1 MEERFES
8 LPDLLREIGKRQS
21 KLQSKNNVLDPLPP
35 HQSKSG
41 QKKKKKKKRPFFF
54 IISILS
60 LQTLQVW
67 SSVAWRSILKKKKRK
82 KKPKK
87 KHIQNRGIS
96 NTRRRKQINNAS
108 TTVYSKKTEPE
119 PEAIPKFRAVYMRQ
133 KTHTQ
138 TRSID
143 QSVREEEG
151 LLIILSPQNS
161 LENKE
166 AKMMTMM
173 MHQVV

>member
-21 KLQSKNNVLDPLPP
+21 KLQSKNKVLDPLPP

-41 QKKKKKKKRPFFF
+41 QKKKKKSPFFF

-60 LQTLQVW
+60 SQTLQVW
-67 SSVAWRSILKKKKRK
+67 SSVAWRSIREKKKRK

-87 KHIQNRGIS
+87 STYKTERNFQNTTTQT
-96 NTRRRKQINNAS
+96 NKQTNNAS
-108 TTVYSKKTEPE
+108 TTIYRKKTEPE
-119 PEAIPKFRAVYMRQ
+119 PEVIPKFRAVYMRQ

-138 TRSID
+138 SRSID
-143 QSVREEEG
+143 RSVQRRRF
-151 LLIILSPQNS
+151 LLLSCLRRILC
-161 LENKE
+161 KT
-166 AKMMTMM
+166 KC
-173 MHQVV
+173 HRWWRWWCIR

>member
-1 MEERFES
+1 
-8 LPDLLREIGKRQS
+8 
-21 KLQSKNNVLDPLPP
+21 
-35 HQSKSG
+35 
-41 QKKKKKKKRPFFF
+41 
-54 IISILS
+54 
-60 LQTLQVW
+60 
-67 SSVAWRSILKKKKRK
+67 
-82 KKPKK
+82 
-87 KHIQNRGIS
+87 
-96 NTRRRKQINNAS
+96 
-108 TTVYSKKTEPE
+108 
-119 PEAIPKFRAVYMRQ
+119 MRQ